1 MKGVEIFALVEHPA
15 KKKTTVL
22 TDVSVRVD

>member
-15 KKKTTVL
+15 KKKETVL
-22 TDVSVRVD
+22 TNVSVRVD

>member
-15 KKKTTVL
+15 KKKATVL
-22 TDVSVRVD
+22 TTVSARVD

>member
-1 MKGVEIFALVEHPA
+1 MKGVEIFALVEHHA
-15 KKKTTVL
+15 KKETTVL